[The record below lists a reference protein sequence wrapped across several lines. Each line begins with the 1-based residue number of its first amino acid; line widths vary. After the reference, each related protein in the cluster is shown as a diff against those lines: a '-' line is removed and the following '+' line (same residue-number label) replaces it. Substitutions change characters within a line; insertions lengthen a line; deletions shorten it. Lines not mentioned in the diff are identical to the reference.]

1 MIDQVPHSD
10 TFDPGAGR
18 GLAILG
24 STGSIGTQALDVV
37 RAQPGRFRVEV
48 LTAGRNAD
56 LLIEQAL
63 EFKPNAVA
71 IADEA
76 QGQKVRDALWEHD
89 IKAYAGQDAIAQLVE
104 MDGVDIVLTALVGF
118 AGLRPTMNAIAAG
131 KHIALANKETLVV
144 AGDIV
149 MTAAKEQGVDIL
161 PVDSEHS
168 AIFQCLAGEIHNP
181 IEKLILTASGGPFRG
196 RDRASLAG
204 VTKAQALKHPNW
216 DMGAKITID
225 SASLMNKGL
234 EVIEARWLFDVQAA
248 DIEVVVHP
256 QSIVH
261 SCVQFEDGSIKAQL
275 GLPDMK
281 LPIQYALGY
290 PQRLQNDFPRFSF
303 ADYANLTFEAP
314 DKATFRNLQLAY
326 DALAAGGSAP
336 CVLNAANEV
345 AVAAF
350 LRDEVGFLEMSDVL
364 EHALNSVTHV
374 AKPDLEQLFELD
386 QAAREAASGRITRS

>member
-10 TFDPGAGR
+10 TFDPGEGR

-168 AIFQCLAGEIHNP
+168 AIFQCLAGEFHNP

-196 RDRASLAG
+196 RDRASLEG

-248 DIEVVVHP
+248 DIEVIVHP

-326 DALAAGGSAP
+326 DALDAGGSAP
-336 CVLNAANEV
+336 CILNAANEV
-345 AVAAF
+345 AVSSF
-350 LRDEVGFLEMSDVL
+350 LKDEVGFLEMSDVL
-364 EHALNSVTHV
+364 DHVLTTIPHV
-374 AKPDLEQLFELD
+374 AKPDLEQLFDLD
-386 QAAREAASGRITRS
+386 RAAREAASSWITRS

>member
-1 MIDQVPHSD
+1 MERVPYSE
-10 TFDPGAGR
+10 TFDPGEGK

-71 IADEA
+71 IADET
-76 QGQKVRDALWEHD
+76 QSQKVRDALFDHD

-144 AGDIV
+144 AGEIV
-149 MTAAKEQGVDIL
+149 MAASREKGIDIL

-168 AIFQCLAGEIHNP
+168 AIFQCLAGEFHNP

-196 RDRASLAG
+196 RDRSSLAD

-234 EVIEARWLFDVQAA
+234 EVIEARWLFDVKAQ
-248 DIEVVVHP
+248 DIDVVVHP

-290 PQRLQNDFPRFSF
+290 PQRLHNDFPRFNF
-303 ADYANLTFEAP
+303 AAYPSLTFEAP
-314 DKATFRNLQLAY
+314 DKGTFRNLQLAY
-326 DALAAGGSAP
+326 DALEAGGSAP
-336 CVLNAANEV
+336 CILNAANEV

-350 LRDEVGFLEMSDVL
+350 LEDEVGFLEMSDVL
-364 EHALNSVTHV
+364 EHALDSVAHV
-374 AKPDLEQLFELD
+374 AKPELEELFELD
-386 QAAREAASGRITRS
+386 KAARQAAADRIKRS